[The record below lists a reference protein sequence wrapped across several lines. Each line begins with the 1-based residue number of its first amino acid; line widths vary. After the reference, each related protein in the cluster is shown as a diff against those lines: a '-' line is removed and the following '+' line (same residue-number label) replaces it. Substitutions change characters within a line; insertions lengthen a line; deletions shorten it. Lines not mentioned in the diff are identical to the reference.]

1 MELLIGSAFAIII
14 SIYLIFVKEKY
25 KSKNYKDLW
34 LSIVIG
40 LLVYLSAFVI
50 ELFLKLIFKPNDF
63 FNAFANIAITEEGLK
78 FLLVHLFI
86 IKSKKQSSAY
96 DIIKILLLT
105 SLSFALFENIVYV
118 NFFYESMGMDV
129 AFLRLYTAIPMHA
142 ICGIS
147 MGYFIFNHKQTKNKL
162 YLILAILIPL
172 IMHGG
177 YDYFIFI
184 DKFIFSLLILIFS
197 TIIHMRAL
205 KSYFI

>member
-25 KSKNYKDLW
+25 KSKNFKDLW
-34 LSIVIG
+34 LSILIG
-40 LLVYLSAFVI
+40 LLVYLSALVI

-63 FNAFANIAITEEGLK
+63 LNAFANIALTEEGLK

-96 DIIKILLLT
+96 DTIKILLLT